1 MTNRPYSTSCCPCEA
16 GEVGNVVPPGA
27 TVIVTDAQHEGVTL
41 IVGRASAVRV
51 PELRA
56 RNTMSSPCS
65 APFVRMERRRFK
77 LR

>member
-27 TVIVTDAQHEGVTL
+27 TVIVTDAEHEGVTL

-51 PELRA
+51 PELRG
-56 RNTMSSPCS
+56 
-65 APFVRMERRRFK
+65 
-77 LR
+77 